1 MKLFASIVLAALLPL
16 AAPAAD
22 TQVPK
27 TKHPMKIGIIGAGN
41 IGGALAR
48 HWGAAGHELMISS
61 RHPEE
66 LQALA
71 KEIGPNVKVGTPQEA
86 AAFGEVIMLT
96 VPYGAEPQV
105 GRDLA
110 KELKGKIVLDAG
122 NPYPSRDGDMA
133 VKDRARGT
141 GAAAKEYFPGVRI
154 VRAFNSINA
163 SPLLNDAFH
172 KPEKLGIPIA
182 SDDAEG
188 LKIASQLVTDAGFD
202 PVVVGDLSRAREFDV
217 GAPVY
222 TQGYT
227 AAELRKALKLP

>member
-1 MKLFASIVLAALLPL
+1 VFSKDPYLPHRYLGEAYYRQGRCREALNSW
-16 AAPAAD
+16 D
-22 TQVPK
+22 QSQ
-27 TKHPMKIGIIGAGN
+27 MQG
-41 IGGALAR
+41 
-48 HWGAAGHELMISS
+48 E
-61 RHPEE
+61 
-66 LQALA
+66 LA
-71 KEIGPNVKVGTPQEA
+71 KVKDG
-86 AAFGEVIMLT
+86 LNT
-96 VPYGAEPQV
+96 VRTLSTECEKKGFLLRERLDAEYQRV
-105 GRDLA
+105 RVLINSADATTLA

-182 SDDAEG
+182 SDDAEA
-188 LKIASQLVTDAGFD
+188 LKIASQLVSDAGFD

-217 GAPVY
+217 GTPVY